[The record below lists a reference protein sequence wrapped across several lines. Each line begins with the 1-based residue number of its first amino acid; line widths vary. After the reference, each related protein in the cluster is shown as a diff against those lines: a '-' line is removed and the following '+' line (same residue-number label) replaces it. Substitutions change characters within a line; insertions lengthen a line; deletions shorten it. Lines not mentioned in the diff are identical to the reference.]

1 MSKVISYNCNK
12 LEEIMYR
19 MTGFRKEQEGLSCG
33 IGFRKRKIGK
43 FIEKTMKI
51 IGEIFGR
58 FKSFLYLCIV
68 NGNEGIK
75 GHED

>member
-33 IGFRKRKIGK
+33 TGFRKREIAK

-51 IGEIFGR
+51 IEEIFGS
-58 FKSFLYLCIV
+58 FKNYLYLCKV
-68 NGNEGIK
+68 NGNEEIK

>member
-33 IGFRKRKIGK
+33 MGFRKREIAKYIYK
-43 FIEKTMKI
+43 RMKI
-51 IGEIFGR
+51 IEKIFGR
-58 FKSFLYLCIV
+58 FKSFLYLCKV
-68 NGNEGIK
+68 NGNEEIK

>member
-19 MTGFRKEQEGLSCG
+19 MTGLRKEQEGLSCG
-33 IGFRKRKIGK
+33 IGFRKREIAKYIDK
-43 FIEKTMKI
+43 RMKI
-51 IGEIFGR
+51 IEEIFGS
-58 FKSFLYLCIV
+58 FKNYLYLCKV
-68 NGNEGIK
+68 NGNEEIK